1 MKIAKLTPFLSVS
14 PQIAGADLGTLAA
27 QGFRAVVNNRP
38 DGEAED
44 QPASAM
50 LAAAA
55 ERVGLDYRHVPA
67 VSGKITDDDVAAFAE
82 ALEEV
87 KGPVL
92 AFCRTGTRSTTL
104 WALAEA
110 RHLDPQVILTTAAEA
125 GYDLAALKPRLD
137 VRWRTAE
144 LAGSPARVVEFA
156 PAETHDVVI
165 VGGGSAGLATASSLL
180 HRRPSLR
187 IAVIEPRE
195 RHYYQPGWTLVGGG
209 VFDRALTE
217 RSMAAVMPEGVRWI
231 RGAVAAFEPE
241 RNRVVLEDG
250 TRIAYRT
257 LIAAPGIELHWAG
270 VEGLQETLG
279 KNGVTSNYLFEMA
292 PYTWELVQTLKNGRA
307 LFTQPPMPIKC
318 AGAPQK
324 AMYLA
329 CDAWRRRGVLP
340 DVAVEFHTA
349 TPVLFGVK
357 EFVPPLMAY
366 IEKYGVSL
374 NLTSNLKAVD
384 GPGHKAWFEVKR
396 EGGASETVERSFDMI
411 HVCPPQRAPAFVRN
425 SALADAAGWIEVSPE
440 TLQHPRYGNV
450 FGLGDACSAP
460 NAKTAAAARKQAP
473 VVALNVLA
481 VLDGKGPRALY
492 DGYGSCP
499 LTVERGKIVLA
510 EFGYGGKLLPT
521 FPFIEATKPSRLAW
535 LLKEKML
542 PTIYWELML
551 KGREWLA
558 RPTVLPHEPGAH
570 EAQAACDYTEPGQ
583 RTATRGLNR

>member
-14 PQIAGADLGTLAA
+14 PQIAEADLGALAA
-27 QGFRAVVNNRP
+27 QGFRAVINNRP

-44 QPASAM
+44 QPSNAS

-55 ERVGLDYRHVPA
+55 HRVGLEYRHVPV
-67 VSGKITDDDVAAFAE
+67 VSGRITDDDVTAFVQ
-82 ALEEV
+82 ALDQV

-104 WALAEA
+104 WGLAEA
-110 RHLDPQVILTTAAEA
+110 RHLDPKAILATAAEA
-125 GYDLAALKPRLD
+125 GYDLAALRPRLD

-144 LAGSPARVVEFA
+144 PAGSAARLVEFA
-156 PAETHDVVI
+156 PGETHDVVV
-165 VGGGSAGLATASSLL
+165 VGGGSAGLATAASLL
-180 HRRPSLR
+180 RRQPSLK

-209 VFDRALTE
+209 VFDRAKTE
-217 RSMAAVMPEGVRWI
+217 RSMASVMPRGVRWI

-250 TRIAYRT
+250 TRIAYRI
-257 LIAAPGIELHWAG
+257 LVAAPGIELHWAG

-292 PYTWELVQTLKNGRA
+292 PYTWELVQTLKGGRA

-329 CDAWRRRGVLP
+329 CDHWRRRGLLNGI
-340 DVAVEFHTA
+340 AVEFHTA
-349 TPVLFGVK
+349 APVLFGVK

-366 IEKYGVSL
+366 VEKYGAAL

-384 GPGHKAWFEVKR
+384 GPGRKAWFEVKR

-425 SALADAAGWIEVSPE
+425 SALADAAGWLEVSPE

-481 VLDGKGPRALY
+481 VLDGHGPRALY

-499 LTVERGKIVLA
+499 LTVERGKILLA

-535 LLKEKML
+535 LLKEKLL

-558 RPTVLPHEPGAH
+558 QPAVLPHEPRAH
-570 EAQAACDYTEPGQ
+570 DAQAACDYTEPKQ
-583 RTATRGLNR
+583 RAAKGA

>member
-1 MKIAKLTPFLSVS
+1 MKIAKLTPFLAVS
-14 PQIAGADLGTLAA
+14 PQIAEADLGALAA
-27 QGFRAVVNNRP
+27 QGFRAVINNRP
-38 DGEAED
+38 DREAEN
-44 QPASAM
+44 QPESAA

-55 ERVGLDYRHVPA
+55 ARVGLDYRHVPV
-67 VSGKITDDDVAAFAE
+67 VSGKITDDDVAAFAQ
-82 ALEEV
+82 ALEGV

-110 RHLDPQVILTTAAEA
+110 RHLDPEVILTTAAGA

-144 LAGSPARVVEFA
+144 LAASAGRLVEFA
-156 PAETHDVVI
+156 PGEIHDVVI
-165 VGGGSAGLATASSLL
+165 VGGGSAGIATASSLL
-180 HRRPSLR
+180 RRRPTLK

-209 VFDRALTE
+209 VFDRAKTE
-217 RSMAAVMPEGVRWI
+217 RSMASVMPKGVRWI
-231 RGAVAAFEPE
+231 RGAVSAFEPE

-257 LIAAPGIELHWAG
+257 LVAAPGIELHWTG

-292 PYTWELVQTLKNGRA
+292 PYTWDLVQTIKGGRA

-329 CDAWRRRGVLP
+329 CDHWRRRGLLNGI
-340 DVAVEFHTA
+340 AVEFHTA
-349 TPVLFGVK
+349 APVLFGVK

-366 IEKYGVSL
+366 VEKYGAAL

-384 GPGHKAWFEVKR
+384 GPGRKAWFEVKR
-396 EGGASETVERSFDMI
+396 AGGASEIVERSFDMI

-425 SALADAAGWIEVSPE
+425 SALAEAAGWIEVSPE

-473 VVALNVLA
+473 VVAENVLA
-481 VLDGKGPRALY
+481 VLDGRGPRALY

-499 LTVERGKIVLA
+499 LTVERGKILLA

-521 FPFIEATKPSRLAW
+521 FPFIDATEPSRLAW
-535 LLKEKML
+535 LLKEKLL

-558 RPTVLPHEPGAH
+558 RPTVLPHEPGVH
-570 EAQAACDYTEPGQ
+570 EAPAACDYEPPHRRAVG
-583 RTATRGLNR
+583 RRG

>member
-14 PQIAGADLGTLAA
+14 PQIAEADLGALAA
-27 QGFRAVVNNRP
+27 QGFRAVINNRP
-38 DGEAED
+38 DHEAEG
-44 QPASAM
+44 QPASAA

-55 ERVGLDYRHVPA
+55 ERVGLEYQHVPV
-67 VSGKITDDDVAAFAE
+67 VSGSITDDDVAAFAA
-82 ALEEV
+82 ALDEV

-110 RHLDPQVILTTAAEA
+110 RRLDPQAILATAAEA
-125 GYDLAALKPRLD
+125 GYDLEALKPRLEA
-137 VRWRTAE
+137 RWRTAE
-144 LAGSPARVVEFA
+144 LATSRDRLVEFT
-156 PAETHDVVI
+156 PSEIHDVVI
-165 VGGGSAGLATASSLL
+165 VGGGSAGLATAASLL
-180 HRRPSLR
+180 RRRPALR

-209 VFDRALTE
+209 VFDRARTE
-217 RSMAAVMPEGVRWI
+217 RAMAQVMPRGVKWI

-257 LIAAPGIELHWAG
+257 LVAAPGIELHWAG

-292 PYTWELVQTLKNGRA
+292 PYTWELVQTLRDGRA

-329 CDAWRRRGVLP
+329 CDAWRRRRVLP
-340 DVAVEFHTA
+340 NVAVEFHTA

-357 EFVPPLMAY
+357 EFVPPLMTY
-366 IEKYGVSL
+366 IEKYGVGL

-384 GPGHKAWFEVKR
+384 GPGRKAWFEVKR
-396 EGGASETVERSFDMI
+396 EDGVETVERSFDMI
-411 HVCPPQRAPAFVRN
+411 HVCPPQRAPAFVRD

-450 FGLGDACSAP
+450 FSLGDVCSAP

-481 VLDGKGPRALY
+481 VLDGQGPRALY

-521 FPFIEATKPSRLAW
+521 FPFINATKPSRLAW
-535 LLKEKML
+535 LLKEKLL

-558 RPTVLPHEPGAH
+558 TPTVLPHQPGAH
-570 EAQAACDYTEPGQ
+570 EAQAACDYSEPDRRAAKG
-583 RTATRGLNR
+583 A

>member
-1 MKIAKLTPFLSVS
+1 MSMKIAKLTPFLSVS
-14 PQIAGADLGTLAA
+14 PQIGEADLGALAA
-27 QGFRAVVNNRP
+27 QGFRAVINNRP

-44 QPASAM
+44 QPASAT

-82 ALEEV
+82 ALGQV

-110 RHLDPQVILTTAAEA
+110 RHLDPAVILTTAAEA
-125 GYDLAALKPRLD
+125 GYDLEALKPRLE

-144 LAGSPARVVEFA
+144 LASSPARAVEFA
-156 PAETHDVVI
+156 PAEAHDVVI

-180 HRRPSLR
+180 RRRPSLR

-217 RSMAAVMPEGVRWI
+217 RSMAAVMPKGVRWI

-250 TRIAYRT
+250 TRIAYRI
-257 LIAAPGIELHWAG
+257 LVAAPGIELHWAG

-279 KNGVTSNYLFEMA
+279 KHGVTSNYLFEMA
-292 PYTWELVQTLKNGRA
+292 PYTWELVQALEDGRA

-340 DVAVEFHTA
+340 DIAVEFHTA

-357 EFVPPLMAY
+357 EFVPPLMTY

-396 EGGASETVERSFDMI
+396 ERGGSETVERSFDMI
-411 HVCPPQRAPAFVRN
+411 HVCPPQRAPAFVRD

-450 FGLGDACSAP
+450 FGLGDACAAP

-481 VLDGKGPRALY
+481 VLDGQGPRALY

-542 PTIYWELML
+542 PAIYWELML

-558 RPTVLPHEPGAH
+558 KPTILPHEPGAH
-570 EAQAACDYTEPGQ
+570 EAQAACDYTEPGR
-583 RTATRGLNR
+583 RTAAGG

>member
-1 MKIAKLTPFLSVS
+1 MKIAKLTPFLAVS
-14 PQIAGADLGTLAA
+14 PQIAEADLGALAA
-27 QGFRAVVNNRP
+27 QGFRTVINNRP
-38 DGEAED
+38 DSEAED
-44 QPASAM
+44 QPASAT

-67 VSGKITDDDVAAFAE
+67 ISGKITDDDVAAFAE
-82 ALEEV
+82 ALDQV

-110 RHLDPQVILTTAAEA
+110 RHLDPAVILTTAAEA

-144 LAGSPARVVEFA
+144 LAGSPARVVEFT

-165 VGGGSAGLATASSLL
+165 VGGGSAGIATASSLL
-180 HRRPSLR
+180 RRRPSLK

-217 RSMAAVMPEGVRWI
+217 RSMASVMPKGVRWI

-257 LIAAPGIELHWAG
+257 LVAAPGIELHWAG

-292 PYTWELVQTLKNGRA
+292 PYTWELVQTLKQGRA
-307 LFTQPPMPIKC
+307 LFTQPAMPIKC

-329 CDAWRRRGVLP
+329 CDAWRRRGVL
-340 DVAVEFHTA
+340 DEVAVEFHTA

-366 IEKYGVSL
+366 VEKYGAAL
-374 NLTSNLKAVD
+374 ELTSNLKAVD
-384 GPGHKAWFEVKR
+384 GPGRKAWFEVKR
-396 EGGASETVERSFDMI
+396 DGGSETVERAFDMI
-411 HVCPPQRAPAFVRN
+411 HVCPPQRAPAFVRD

-450 FGLGDACSAP
+450 FGLGDACAAP

-481 VLDGKGPRALY
+481 VLDGKAPRALY

-499 LTVERGKIVLA
+499 LTVERGKILLA

-521 FPFIEATKPSRLAW
+521 FPFITATKPSRLAW

-542 PTIYWELML
+542 PTIYWQLML
-551 KGREWLA
+551 KGREWFA
-558 RPTVLPHEPGAH
+558 KPTILPHEPGAH
-570 EAQAACDYTEPGQ
+570 EALAACDYEAPER
-583 RTATRGLNR
+583 RTAKGA